1 MSNIS
6 SHTSCSTFN
15 TFGGYI
21 LNIRVWLLLSISPT
35 GYSLHDN
42 NKDVNM
48 FIVYP

>member
-1 MSNIS
+1 MLVTLVAKLLVVHLI
-6 SHTSCSTFN
+6 HL
-15 TFGGYI
+15 GI